1 MNPHVANMRRVVASA
16 SIGTIVDWYDF
27 FLYGTASALVF
38 PKLFFPS
45 DSAVTGT
52 LLSFAVYAT
61 GFLARPLGGALSGHY
76 GDKIGRKTVL
86 MFTLLVMGLATT
98 VIGVLPTYAV
108 AGVAAPVLLVV
119 IRLIQGLAAGG
130 EWGGATLLTLEH
142 SPNRGGFWGSFLSAA
157 VYVGLLLG
165 SLIFV
170 ILQHVISNAAMM
182 SWGWRI
188 PFLLSIIIVAVGMYL
203 RSKVTETPEFEELKA
218 SGSRSRIPLWEAL
231 RTEPANILAIFL
243 MRIGQ
248 NTSFYIVSVFC
259 LAYATAN
266 LGISSNVTLVA
277 LMVASAVAACACPF
291 WGWVADRIGF
301 GKVMVFSLATSAI
314 AAWPLFLVLG
324 TKASV
329 PIVIFFCA
337 VIAIVNAS
345 NDAIQPGYF
354 TRMFGASVRYSGMSI
369 GREGGTIIGGGL
381 APLIATWFLAAAGS
395 WWAVA
400 AWMVFT
406 SLAGL
411 AGVVLVRHL
420 RPAGPVPSSAAPDS
434 AARASAPQ
442 GDTPQAII

>member
-1 MNPHVANMRRVVASA
+1 MNPRILNMRRVVASA

-45 DSAVTGT
+45 ENSTVGT

-76 GDKIGRKTVL
+76 GDKLGRKTVL

-98 VIGVLPTYAV
+98 IIGVLPTYSSV
-108 AGVAAPVLLVV
+108 GVVAPVLLVV

-170 ILQHVISNAAMM
+170 ILQHTISSSAML

-188 PFLLSIIIVAVGMYL
+188 PFLLSIVIVAVGMYL
-203 RSKVTETPEFEELKA
+203 RSKVTETPEFEKLKA
-218 SGSRSRIPLWEAL
+218 DGARSRIPLWEAL

-259 LAYATAN
+259 LSYAKVN
-266 LGISSNVTLVA
+266 LGISSNVTLLA
-277 LMVASAVAACACPF
+277 LMLGAGVAACMCPF
-291 WGWVADRIGF
+291 WGWLADRIGF
-301 GKVMVFSLATSAI
+301 GKVMVFSLIMSAI
-314 AAWPLFLVLG
+314 AAFPLFLVLG
-324 TKASV
+324 SKASV
-329 PIVIFFCA
+329 PIVVFICA

-354 TRMFGASVRYSGMSI
+354 TRMFGANIRYSGMSI

-381 APLIATWFLAAAGS
+381 APLIATWFLAAVGS

-411 AGVVLVRHL
+411 VGVALVRRL
-420 RPAGPVPSSAAPDS
+420 RPAAP
-434 AARASAPQ
+434 APAPTAP
-442 GDTPQAII
+442 GDMSQAIA

>member
-1 MNPHVANMRRVVASA
+1 VNPRILNMRRVVASA

-45 DSAVTGT
+45 ENSVVGT

-76 GDKIGRKTVL
+76 GDKLGRKTVL

-98 VIGVLPTYAV
+98 IIGILPTYSSV
-108 AGVAAPVLLVV
+108 GVVAPVLLVV

-130 EWGGATLLTLEH
+130 EWGGAALLTLEH

-170 ILQHVISNAAMM
+170 ILQHTISGSAML

-188 PFLLSIIIVAVGMYL
+188 PFLLSIVIVAVGMYL

-218 SGSRSRIPLWEAL
+218 TGTRSRIPLWEAL

-259 LAYATAN
+259 LSYATAN
-266 LGISSNVTLVA
+266 LGISSNVTLLA
-277 LMVASAVAACACPF
+277 LMLGALAAACICPF
-291 WGWVADRIGF
+291 WGWLADRIGF
-301 GKVMVFSLATSAI
+301 GKVMVFSLVTSAI
-314 AAWPLFLVLG
+314 AAFPLFLVLG
-324 TKASV
+324 SKAPV
-329 PIVIFFCA
+329 PIVIFICA

-354 TRMFGASVRYSGMSI
+354 TRMFGANIRYSGMSI

-381 APLIATWFLAAAGS
+381 APLIATWLLAAIGS

-400 AWMVFT
+400 AWMAFT

-411 AGVVLVRHL
+411 VGVALVRRL
-420 RPAGPVPSSAAPDS
+420 RPAGPAP
-434 AARASAPQ
+434 APTTP
-442 GDTPQAII
+442 GDIPQAIA

>member
-1 MNPHVANMRRVVASA
+1 VNPSTINMRRVVASA

-45 DSAVTGT
+45 DSSTVGT

-61 GFLARPLGGALSGHY
+61 GFVARPLGGALSGHY
-76 GDKIGRKTVL
+76 GDKLGRKTVL
-86 MFTLLVMGLATT
+86 LFTLLVMGLATT
-98 VIGVLPTYAV
+98 IIGVLPTYSAI
-108 AGVAAPVLLVV
+108 GVVAPVLLVV
-119 IRLIQGLAAGG
+119 IRLTQGLAAGG

-142 SPNRGGFWGSFLSAA
+142 SPNRGGFWGSLLSAA

-170 ILQHVISNAAMM
+170 ILQHTISSSAML

-188 PFLLSIIIVAVGMYL
+188 PFLLSIFIVAVGMYL
-203 RSKVTETPEFEELKA
+203 RSKVTETPEFEKLKA
-218 SGSRSRIPLWEAL
+218 TGTRSRVPLWEAL

-259 LAYATAN
+259 LSYAKTN
-266 LGISSNVTLVA
+266 LGISSNVTLLA
-277 LMVASAVAACACPF
+277 LMLGAAVAVCVCPF
-291 WGWVADRIGF
+291 WGWLADRIGF
-301 GKVMVFSLATSAI
+301 GKVMVFSLVTSAI
-314 AAWPLFLVLG
+314 AAFPLFLVLG
-324 TKASV
+324 SKASV
-329 PIVIFFCA
+329 PIVIFICA

-354 TRMFGASVRYSGMSI
+354 TRMFGANIRYSGMSI

-381 APLIATWFLAAAGS
+381 APLIATWFLAAVGS

-411 AGVVLVRHL
+411 VGVALVRRL
-420 RPAGPVPSSAAPDS
+420 RPAGQAP
-434 AARASAPQ
+434 APTAP
-442 GDTPQAII
+442 GDMPQAIV